1 VARRLSSC
9 SKLPQELAVVV
20 VALSLGLACGAS
32 GRLDRQIDQ
41 LSRALAKVEAR
52 GALRCAPRELA
63 ISRSHLEFARLER
76 DQGFPARARQ
86 HLEIADENV
95 WAASVLTP
103 ADRCADRSN
112 PVGSP
117 PNASPN
123 ASPKAP
129 RSALD

>member
-1 VARRLSSC
+1 MAQRLRSGP
-9 SKLPQELAVVV
+9 KLLHELAVA

-32 GRLDRQIDQ
+32 GQLDRQIDQ
-41 LSRALAKVEAR
+41 LARALATVEAR

-95 WAASVLTP
+95 SAASLLTP
-103 ADRCADRSN
+103 ADRCVDPSTSLM
-112 PVGSP
+112 GSP
-117 PNASPN
+117 PSASPE
-123 ASPKAP
+123 
-129 RSALD
+129 ALRPPLD